1 MAKQKTSMARLIGT
15 LFNNGYL
22 HTYYPGIP
30 NAFSGL
36 KGEVLKV
43 ELTIPFCH
51 IEDDRDAIYYD
62 YSAKPVIA
70 DGYDET
76 SGYFEYRTNNGKP
89 YLHRNL
95 ALSSL
100 EQNLTLLTQP
110 FSKLTRTKCAAL
122 GATEYNT
129 EGYLNKFTITAE
141 QLSTNA
147 KKAEYWCDKTL
158 YIGVYTYKN
167 FIWGDD
173 RMHTGIKLTYQLNNT
188 IYYATAGEWVECVPY
203 YGVNGEWKEVEVSL
217 GLNNEWVR

>member
-1 MAKQKTSMARLIGT
+1 MAEQKTSTARLIGN
-15 LFNNGYL
+15 LFYNGYF
-22 HTYYPGIP
+22 HSNYPGIL

-51 IEDDRDAIYYD
+51 IEEDKEAFYYD
-62 YSAKPVIA
+62 NTARPIIA
-70 DGYDET
+70 DGYNET

-100 EQNLTLLTQP
+100 EENLTLLTQP
-110 FSKLTRTKCAAL
+110 FSKLPTKQCAAL
-122 GATEYNT
+122 GATDYNAD
-129 EGYLNKFTITAE
+129 GYLNTFTITAE

-173 RMHTGIKLTYQLNNT
+173 RTHTGIKLTYQLNNT

-203 YGVNGEWKEVEVSL
+203 YGVNGEWKEVEVSF

>member
-1 MAKQKTSMARLIGT
+1 MAKQKTSTALLKGN
-15 LFNNGYL
+15 LFMTGYF
-22 HTYYPGIP
+22 HTYFLGIQ

-36 KGEVLKV
+36 KGEVLKA
-43 ELTIPFCH
+43 ELKIPFCH
-51 IEDDRDAIYYD
+51 KEDDRDAIYYD
-62 YSAKPVIA
+62 NTAKPIIA
-70 DGYDET
+70 DGYNET
-76 SGYFEYRTNNGKP
+76 SGYFDYYSNSGKP
-89 YLHRNL
+89 YLIRRL
-95 ALSSL
+95 DVSSL

-110 FSKLTRTKCAAL
+110 FSKLPQTKCQVL
-122 GATEYNT
+122 GATDYNAD
-129 EGYLNKFTITAE
+129 GYLNTFTITAE

-158 YIGVYTYKN
+158 YIGVYTNKN

-173 RMHTGIKLTYQLNNT
+173 RTHTGITLTYQLNNT

>member
-1 MAKQKTSMARLIGT
+1 MAEQKTSTARLIGN
-15 LFNNGYL
+15 LFYNGYF
-22 HTYYPGIP
+22 HSNYPGIP

-51 IEDDRDAIYYD
+51 IEEDRDATYYD
-62 YSAKPVIA
+62 NTARPIIA
-70 DGYDET
+70 DGYNET

-89 YLHRNL
+89 SLHRKL

-100 EQNLTLLTQP
+100 EENLTLLTQP
-110 FSKLTRTKCAAL
+110 FSQLPTKQCAAL
-122 GATEYNT
+122 GATDYNAD
-129 EGYLNKFTITAE
+129 GYPNTFTITAE

-158 YIGVYTYKN
+158 YIGVYTNKN

-173 RMHTGIKLTYQLNNT
+173 RTRTGITLTYQLNNT

>member
-1 MAKQKTSMARLIGT
+1 MAKQKTSTAKLIGT
-15 LFNNGYL
+15 LFNNGYF

-51 IEDDRDAIYYD
+51 IEADRDTIYYD
-62 YSAKPVIA
+62 YSAKPIIA
-70 DGYDET
+70 DGYNET
-76 SGYFEYRTNNGKP
+76 SGYFDYYPNSGKP
-89 YLHRNL
+89 YLKRRL
-95 ALSSL
+95 DVSSL
-100 EQNLTLLTQP
+100 ERNLTLLTQP
-110 FSKLTRTKCAAL
+110 FSKLTQTTCAAL
-122 GATEYNT
+122 GATDYNA

-158 YIGVYTYKN
+158 YIGVYTKKN

-173 RMHTGIKLTYQLNNT
+173 RTHTGITLTYQLNNT

-203 YGVNGEWKEVEVSL
+203 YGVNGEWRQVEVSL

>member
-1 MAKQKTSMARLIGT
+1 MAKQKTSTAKLIGT

-30 NAFSGL
+30 NAFSRL

-43 ELTIPFCH
+43 ELSIPFCH
-51 IEDDRDAIYYD
+51 LEADRDFIYYD
-62 YSAKPVIA
+62 NTVKPIIA
-70 DGYDET
+70 DGYNET
-76 SGYFEYRTNNGKP
+76 SGYFEYRANNGKP
-89 YLHRNL
+89 YLYRKL
-95 ALSSL
+95 GLSSL

-110 FSKLTRTKCAAL
+110 FSELPQTKCAAL
-122 GATEYNT
+122 GATDYNT

-158 YIGVYTYKN
+158 YIGAYIYKN

>member
-1 MAKQKTSMARLIGT
+1 MAKQKTSTARLIGT

-43 ELTIPFCH
+43 ELTIPVCH
-51 IEDDRDAIYYD
+51 IENDRDAIYYD
-62 YSAKPVIA
+62 NTAKPIIA
-70 DGYDET
+70 DGYNET
-76 SGYFEYRTNNGKP
+76 SGYFEYRANNGNP
-89 YLHRNL
+89 YLRRNL
-95 ALSSL
+95 DISSL

-110 FSKLTRTKCAAL
+110 FSKLTQTKCAAL

-158 YIGVYTYKN
+158 YIGVYTYKR

-203 YGVNGEWKEVEVSL
+203 YGVNGEWRQVEVSL